1 MEDTQL
7 HVMDFLLDDNFALW
21 DFADSFPEFRPDASS
36 SRVNDLIELVA
47 KGFVIVTFGK
57 WFEQETVP
65 LGYESAV
72 AALLDPKAWQPT
84 GTDPGHVLDLTE
96 NGFAHL
102 RSLGIGTP
110 KA

>member
-21 DFADSFPEFRPDASS
+21 DFADSFPEFRPDASDS
-36 SRVNDLIELVA
+36 KVNDLIELVA
-47 KGFVIVTFGK
+47 KGLVVVTFGK
-57 WFEQETVP
+57 WFEQETVQ

-72 AALLDPKAWQPT
+72 TALLDPAAWQRT

-96 NGFAHL
+96 NGLAHL
-102 RSLGIGTP
+102 RKLGIGMP
-110 KA
+110 KT